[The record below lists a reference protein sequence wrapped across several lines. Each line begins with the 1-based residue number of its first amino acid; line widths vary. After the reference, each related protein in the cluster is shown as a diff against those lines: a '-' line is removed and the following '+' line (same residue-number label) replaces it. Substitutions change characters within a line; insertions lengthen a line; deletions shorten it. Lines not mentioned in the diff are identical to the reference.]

1 MCYHTAGTLTSPRY
15 RRGNRH
21 RGKNTLIS
29 TARKQKRL
37 HANPGLSTLLHS
49 AFPNVQG
56 AGRGEDS
63 RDSAVIRVI
72 ATVTAMTAITLR
84 PIQRCWAASFGLT
97 FGAQTR
103 ATFMALIVNSFQM
116 LRRASTG
123 EKTKI
128 GEAEMVKK
136 SESRAACEISSQTAL
151 ANFINFSL
159 SQLLPNISA
168 NRYVP

>member
-1 MCYHTAGTLTSPRY
+1 M
-15 RRGNRH
+15 
-21 RGKNTLIS
+21 
-29 TARKQKRL
+29 
-37 HANPGLSTLLHS
+37 NPGLSTLLHS
-49 AFPNVQG
+49 AFPNVKG

-63 RDSAVIRVI
+63 RDSAVICMI
-72 ATVTAMTAITLR
+72 ATITAMTAITLR
-84 PIQRCWAASFGLT
+84 PIQRCWAAT
-97 FGAQTR
+97 FGPQTR
-103 ATFMALIVNSFQM
+103 ATFVALTVNSFQM
-116 LRRASTG
+116 LRRESTG

-159 SQLLPNISA
+159 SQLFPNISA